1 MVILTPTV
9 LALGFQYFAGTLK
22 TVQIT
27 KPVSMDNVD
36 CFVVMTTSALLE
48 KNASTR
54 NVCCLALRIQ
64 AVPREKLAS
73 LVVIAK

>member
-1 MVILTPTV
+1 MAIQIPTV
-9 LALGFQYFAGTLK
+9 LASGFQCFAETLK
-22 TVQIT
+22 TAQIT
-27 KPVSMDNVD
+27 KPASMDNVD

-48 KNASTR
+48 KDASTR

-64 AVPREKLAS
+64 VVPREKLVS

>member
-1 MVILTPTV
+1 MVTLTPTKP
-9 LALGFQYFAGTLK
+9 ASGFQYFAGTLK
-22 TVQIT
+22 TAQIT

-36 CFVVMTTSALLE
+36 YFAVMTTSALLE
-48 KNASTR
+48 KDASTR

-64 AVPREKLAS
+64 VVPRERLVS